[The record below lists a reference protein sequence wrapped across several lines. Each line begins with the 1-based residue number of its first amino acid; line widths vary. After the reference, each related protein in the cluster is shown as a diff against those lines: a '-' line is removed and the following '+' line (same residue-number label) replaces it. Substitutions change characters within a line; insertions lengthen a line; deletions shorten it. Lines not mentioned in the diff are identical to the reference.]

1 MEYEEA
7 VAIYRRRK
15 TGNGTG
21 QPREEPCEHLSALID
36 SVWNL
41 CDERGLIAKVGTT
54 CANGTPLRHTI
65 IPND

>member
-7 VAIYRRRK
+7 VMIYRSRE
-15 TGNGTG
+15 TGKGTG
-21 QPREEPCEHLSALID
+21 LPLEEPCEHLSALIN
-36 SVWNL
+36 SVWYLRNG
-41 CDERGLIAKVGTT
+41 RGLIAKVGTT